1 MLVQDFKNNAY
12 QFTNFEVW
20 EINNLED
27 FFKGNQVLKE
37 IFEKEYR
44 IPLAN
49 LKARRNEVPETDSGL
64 MAAVLDMVAD
74 KYFFLFTFFDKSHQE
89 LIFMQESGIMNFGMN
104 IGNLDDNKVY
114 VIIMDKL
121 KKIGVGL

>member
-1 MLVQDFKNNAY
+1 MLVQDFKNTAY

-20 EINNLED
+20 EISDLED

-49 LKARRNEVPETDSGL
+49 LKTRRNEVPETDPGL

-74 KYFFLFTFFDKSHQE
+74 KYFFPFIFLDSSHQE
-89 LIFMQESGIMNFGMN
+89 LIYMQEAGIMNFGMN
-104 IGNLDDNKVY
+104 IGNLDENKVY